1 MRELGISDAA
11 ATGGIYT
18 EDDVRKYL
26 NTDLGRGDRF
36 VRLRGG
42 RRGRWFNK
50 MINALNTVGLD
61 QLNENN
67 K

>member
-1 MRELGISDAA
+1 MRELGISNAA

-18 EDDVRKYL
+18 ENDVRKYL

-42 RRGRWFNK
+42 RHGR
-50 MINALNTVGLD
+50 
-61 QLNENN
+61 
-67 K
+67 